1 MDGNGVIVLTFLVY
15 GAIVVI
21 GPLLMYFSLSLRDLV
36 LSRFGIV
43 GVSALLSIPLM
54 LRGFTGTDSL
64 QYYTLYQYGSYLWE
78 RENSIE
84 RGYSFL
90 MDASHAMRLSAYGF
104 FFVIAFL
111 TICMFMI
118 TLNTVKGCINIYASC
133 FYFITCFYFN
143 MFNISRQMLAVSFVI
158 FGLVL
163 LSKDNIIPSIICFA
177 VGSLMHVSAV
187 IAFLSIAI
195 YYLLKKCNNKV
206 VVSVTLLIVL
216 VFIFNR
222 RLLADFA
229 GMLFNTVYYSGYF
242 AAETVTTRRIIS
254 KMIINAPLIL
264 LLLLNLKRKRD
275 VRFLSLV
282 ALVGIFLTTM
292 GDATG
297 RIGLNF
303 SAVGIVA
310 YGMALQE
317 DVVFNAGRSSIR
329 KEPLTV
335 LFLLY
340 CFAIFMMNTVFG
352 HYGEVIPYMPFFPP
366 QPA

>member
-15 GAIVVI
+15 GAIVVV

-43 GVSALLSIPLM
+43 GVSVLLSVPLM

-90 MDASHAMRLSAYGF
+90 MDACHALHLSTYGF

-111 TICMFMI
+111 TIGIFMI
-118 TLNTVKGCINIYASC
+118 TLNTVKDSINIYASC

-143 MFNISRQMLAVSFVI
+143 MFNISRQTLAVSFVV

-163 LSKDNIIPSIICFA
+163 LSKDKVIPSIICFA
-177 VGSLMHVSAV
+177 AGSLMHISAV
-187 IAFLSIAI
+187 IAFLGIAL

-206 VVSVTLLIVL
+206 VICVTLLVAL

-222 RLLADFA
+222 RLLADLA
-229 GMLFNTVYYSGYF
+229 GMLFHTVYYSGYF
-242 AAETVTTRRIIS
+242 DTETVTTRRIIS
-254 KMIINAPLIL
+254 KMVINSPLIL
-264 LLLLNLKRKRD
+264 LLLLNLKRERNA
-275 VRFLSLV
+275 RFLSLV

-303 SAVGIVA
+303 SAAGIVA
-310 YGMALQE
+310 YGFALQK
-317 DVVFNAGRSSIR
+317 DVAFNAGRSLIR

-340 CFAIFMMNTVFG
+340 CSAIFMINTVIS
-352 HYGEVIPYMPFFPP
+352 HYGEVVPYTPFFPP